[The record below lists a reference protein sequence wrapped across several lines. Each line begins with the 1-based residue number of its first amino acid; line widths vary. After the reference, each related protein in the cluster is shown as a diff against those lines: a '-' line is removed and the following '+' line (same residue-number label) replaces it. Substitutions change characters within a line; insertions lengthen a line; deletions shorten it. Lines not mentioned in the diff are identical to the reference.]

1 MRDGI
6 KRQDLLYESNYYSSN
21 CLNDKLLVNEMIK
34 TKIVISKHVYLGL
47 KILDLS
53 KIKMYE
59 FLYVYINKKCGK
71 KLKLKQILS
80 PCTLKPKIFT
90 KILRKMQKTGLI
102 PQVRNYKNLY
112 QWVEAQEVLGIK
124 KDEFDGVIIK

>member
-71 KLKLKQILS
+71 KLKLKQIL
-80 PCTLKPKIFT
+80 
-90 KILRKMQKTGLI
+90 
-102 PQVRNYKNLY
+102 
-112 QWVEAQEVLGIK
+112 
-124 KDEFDGVIIK
+124 